1 MASGQA
7 LSFDLFFFFFSP
19 FFSSRVGGEKVLLLS
34 SVAWGSVTALTPLI
48 AQLSLAPLWLL
59 TLSRFLMGLLQGV
72 HFPSLASLISQKV
85 HESQRSF
92 VSSVVGTGSQV
103 GALLIGS
110 VGSVLLDWCG
120 WESVFFFS
128 GLLALLWGY
137 CMGRFLLKQKGHV
150 VFLETLGARLYHSRC
165 TKVPWKQLF
174 QKASGWVFNVIPWL
188 TAIPMSVFSG
198 YLADHLIGLGYNTAS
213 VRKFMQVNA
222 MGLSSVCALFLSRT
236 TNYVGA
242 IVFASGAVGLQ
253 TFHNSGVSVNVQDL
267 APSCA
272 GSLYASGKSFSYLGV
287 DSSPGLFFFLI
298 FFLGV
303 CLVYLSGYLIEVT
316 VSWTSVFH
324 LIALVNVLGLSVF
337 LMFGQAQRVDIDTS
351 NAKQQNTSI

>member
-1 MASGQA
+1 
-7 LSFDLFFFFFSP
+7 
-19 FFSSRVGGEKVLLLS
+19 RVGGEKVLLLS

-174 QKASGWVFNVIPWL
+174 QKASVCIMVIIITSPQGWVFNVIPWL
-188 TAIPMSVFSG
+188 TAIPIFFPLTFPRSKRSLTRGTPNKENSNPKINFVSFLSFFPPP
-198 YLADHLIGLGYNTAS
+198 GYNTAS

-272 GSLYASGKSFSYLGV
+272 GSLYDIKKEK
-287 DSSPGLFFFLI
+287 I

-351 NAKQQNTSI
+351 NAKQ